1 MAFCLVSME
10 NLLFS
15 LASVLKKRQH
25 PRLRMLPQPPQ
36 KGKEKDALS
45 VPLRLFSVLLT
56 VLSILI
62 LTYKD
67 LRFNSKTM
75 PISRQNCAN
84 YLPPASAGKNPQSTN
99 SYNRS
104 VSSKKQPCQ
113 FGCFSNI
120 ISSFVP
126 QQVQPT

>member
-36 KGKEKDALS
+36 TGKEKDALS

-84 YLPPASAGKNPQSTN
+84 YLPPASAGKNPLSTN

-120 ISSFVP
+120 ISPFVP
-126 QQVQPT
+126 Q